1 MTHTHSENIILESHN
16 LAIGYHYPGTV
27 PLILAQGLHLTIEHG
42 QVIGLLGPNGSG
54 KSTLLRTLAGLQP
67 AISGSLT
74 VMGQAIRSNHV
85 RQTARMLSVVLTD
98 RIEVRNLT
106 VYQLV
111 SMGRYPYTDW
121 LGRTGGDDHERIS
134 HALEQVRLKGYA
146 NRFFNELSDGEQQRT
161 LLAKALVQDTPLII
175 LDEPTAHLDLPN
187 RVSIMRLL
195 RNLAD
200 DTGKSI
206 LFSTHDLD
214 LAIHTA
220 DHLWLLRNGGMLC
233 KGSPDELM
241 AGDAFEVTFR
251 TGNDS
256 ADQEI
261 ISDYFRTL
269 KTRGC
274 DKTGT
279 V

>member
-1 MTHTHSENIILESHN
+1 MSQPNPNSIVLESHD
-16 LAIGYHYPGTV
+16 LAIGYPHSGSL
-27 PLILAQGLHLTIEHG
+27 PLVLAENLHLTVERG

-67 AISGSLT
+67 TISGSVK
-74 VMGQAIRSNHV
+74 VMGQTIRSNQV

-98 RIEVRNLT
+98 RIDVRNLT
-106 VYQLV
+106 VFQLV
-111 SMGRYPYTDW
+111 SMGRYPFTDW
-121 LGRTGGDDHERIS
+121 LGRVGSDDQARIRTS
-134 HALEQVRLKGYA
+134 LEQVRLQGYS

-187 RVSIMRLL
+187 RISIMRLL

-200 DTGKSI
+200 ETGKSI

-220 DHLWLLRNGGMLC
+220 DHLWLLQKGGVLL
-233 KGSPDELM
+233 KGTPAELM
-241 AGDAFEVTFR
+241 DGEAFEDTFR
-251 TGNDS
+251 TGTDG
-256 ADQEI
+256 ADQKMV
-261 ISDYFRTL
+261 SDYFRSL
-269 KTRGC
+269 KKRSAGE
-274 DKTGT
+274 
-279 V
+279 

>member
-1 MTHTHSENIILESHN
+1 MSKTSTNSPVLESLD
-16 LAIGYHYPGTV
+16 LAIGYPHYGGL
-27 PLILAQGLHLTIEHG
+27 PLVLARNLHLCIERG

-67 AISGSLT
+67 AISGSVQ
-74 VMGQAIRSNHV
+74 VMGNTIRSNQV

-106 VYQLV
+106 VFQLV

-121 LGRTGGDDHERIS
+121 LGRAGTHDNDRIRT
-134 HALEQVRLKGYA
+134 ALEQVRLQDYS

-187 RVSIMRLL
+187 RISIMRLL
-195 RNLAD
+195 RRLAD
-200 DTGKSI
+200 ETGKSI

-214 LAIHTA
+214 LAVHTA
-220 DHLWLLRNGGMLC
+220 DILWLLRKGGVLLTG
-233 KGSPDELM
+233 KPADLM
-241 AGDAFEVTFR
+241 AGDAFEDTFN
-251 TGNDS
+251 TGTDE
-256 ADQEI
+256 ADLNTVAG
-261 ISDYFRTL
+261 YFRRL
-269 KTRGC
+269 KKRSAEE
-274 DKTGT
+274 
-279 V
+279 

>member
-1 MTHTHSENIILESHN
+1 MNHPDSNTTVLESHD
-16 LAIGYHYPGTV
+16 LAIGYPYSGRL
-27 PLILAQGLHLTIEHG
+27 PLVLAQNLHLTIERG

-67 AISGSLT
+67 TISGSVK
-74 VMGQAIRSNHV
+74 VMGQTIRSNQV

-98 RIEVRNLT
+98 RIDVRNLT
-106 VYQLV
+106 VFQLV

-121 LGRTGGDDHERIS
+121 LGRASSRDDERIRI
-134 HALEQVRLKGYA
+134 ALEQVRLQEFS

-187 RVSIMRLL
+187 RISIMRLL

-200 DTGKSI
+200 ETGKSI

-220 DHLWLLRNGGMLC
+220 DHLWLLPKGGVLM
-233 KGSPDELM
+233 KGTPAELM
-241 AGDAFEVTFR
+241 AGEAFEDTFKIG
-251 TGNDS
+251 TDS
-256 ADQEI
+256 ADQKM
-261 ISDYFRTL
+261 ISDYFRSL
-269 KTRGC
+269 KKRSAGE
-274 DKTGT
+274 
-279 V
+279 

>member
-1 MTHTHSENIILESHN
+1 MNPSPQNNIVLESHD
-16 LAIGYHYPGTV
+16 LAIGYPYAGST
-27 PLILAQGLHLTIEHG
+27 PLVLARELNLVIERG
-42 QVIGLLGPNGSG
+42 QVTGLLGPNGSG

-67 AISGSLT
+67 SISGSVRVLQQT
-74 VMGQAIRSNHV
+74 IRSNQV

-98 RIEVRNLT
+98 RIDVRNLT
-106 VYQLV
+106 VFQLV

-121 LGRTGGDDHERIS
+121 LGRAGSDDYDLIM
-134 HALEQVRLKGYA
+134 HALGQVRLQDFS

-187 RVSIMRLL
+187 RISIMRLL

-200 DTGKSI
+200 DTGKCI

-220 DHLWLLRNGGMLC
+220 DHLWLLQKGGTLLR
-233 KGSPDELM
+233 GEPAGLM
-241 AGDAFEVTFR
+241 AGDAFEDTFR
-251 TGNDS
+251 TGIDE
-256 ADQEI
+256 ADQSLV
-261 ISDYFRTL
+261 SDYFRSM
-269 KTRGC
+269 KKRSAEE
-274 DKTGT
+274 
-279 V
+279 